1 VNVKRIRLIAVIAVL
16 ALSGMG
22 CDVPPRNAPTPTPVP
37 TSTPVPTATTL
48 PAPALEPTTTLAL
61 SAQASAT
68 PGLSV
73 APMAPANQ
81 LEAQFEAVYQQAAPS
96 VVNVTT
102 EIIGYGRFMQ
112 PVPEQGTGSGFIYD
126 TEGHIVTNYHVVQDA
141 QSVVVSLA
149 DGSVYTATVVG
160 QDPSTDLAVLSI
172 STSNLPQPLALQDST
187 QLRVGQIVLAIGS
200 PFALQSTMTMGIIS
214 ALQRVIQSPDGTFIA
229 QAIQTDAP
237 INPGNSGGPLLNLD
251 GAVVGVNSQIVG
263 VTGASVGIGFA
274 IASNTVHQ
282 VVPVLIAQGHYPHP
296 TLGISTMDITAQV
309 AQVLQQ
315 LGMNVPVNQGL
326 LVTDVSAGGP
336 AEAAGVRGSQ
346 QTVRVGRSRVGIGGD
361 IITAINGQPLT
372 GEQDLSLYLE
382 SSTKIG
388 DQVQVTLYRDGKR
401 MTVSVT
407 LGERQVPTPTP

>member
-1 VNVKRIRLIAVIAVL
+1 MNMQRIKLIAVIAVL
-16 ALSGMG
+16 ALSGTA
-22 CDVPPRNAPTPTPVP
+22 CDLRPRATPTRTPVPAPILLPTATPAPTKTSAPASQVGSTPTPIV
-37 TSTPVPTATTL
+37 
-48 PAPALEPTTTLAL
+48 AL
-61 SAQASAT
+61 
-68 PGLSV
+68 
-73 APMAPANQ
+73 MAPANQ
-81 LEAQFEAVYQQAAPS
+81 LEAQLEAVYQGAAPS

-102 EIIGYGRFMQ
+102 QIMGYSRFMQ
-112 PVPEQGTGSGFIYD
+112 PVPEQGTGSGFVYD
-126 TEGHIVTNYHVVQDA
+126 TEGHIVTNYHVVQGA

-149 DGSVYTATVVG
+149 NGSVYTATVVG

-172 STSNLPQPLALQDST
+172 PTKDLPPPLALQDSM
-187 QLRVGQIVLAIGS
+187 QLRVGQLVLAIGS
-200 PFALQSTMTMGIIS
+200 PFTLQSTLTMGIIS

-274 IASNTVHQ
+274 IASNTVRQ
-282 VVPVLIAQGHYPHP
+282 VVPVLIARGHYPHP
-296 TLGISTMDITAQV
+296 TLGISTMDITAQA

-315 LGMNVPVNQGL
+315 LGMDVPVNQGL

-336 AEAAGVRGSQ
+336 GDAAGIRGPQ
-346 QTVRVGRSRVGIGGD
+346 QTVRLGRSLVGIGGD
-361 IITAINGQPLT
+361 IITAINSQAIT

-388 DQVQVTLYRDGKR
+388 DKVQVTLYRGGEQ

-407 LGERQVPTPTP
+407 LGEREQPTP